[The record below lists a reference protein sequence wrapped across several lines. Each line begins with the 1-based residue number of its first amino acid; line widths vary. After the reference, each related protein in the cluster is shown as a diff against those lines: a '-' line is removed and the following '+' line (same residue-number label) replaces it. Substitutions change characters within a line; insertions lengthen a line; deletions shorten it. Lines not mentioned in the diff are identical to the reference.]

1 MPLDLEQQILKIL
14 RGMKSGDRPA
24 TVGDLSRR
32 LGVGHQVIMGCSRRM
47 VHTGTAQPSMIL
59 VKGVSTLH
67 GLLGQPAAQATS
79 PPAKPAGT

>member
-14 RGMKSGDRPA
+14 RGMKAGDRPA

-32 LGVGHQVIMGCSRRM
+32 LGVGHQVIMGCTRRM
-47 VHTGTAQPSMIL
+47 VANGTAAPSMVL

-67 GLLGQPAAQATS
+67 GLLAQPPAPSTS
-79 PPAKPAGT
+79 PTLTTSRT